1 MNKDAV
7 MTKDEVCQRIRD
19 IGVIPA
25 IRVSSAEEAHFAADT
40 VCRGGIPIVEITM
53 TVPEAVELITHLV
66 RHHRKV
72 IVGAGTVLNVEV
84 AKKCIDAGANF
95 VTAPGFNAAVVEFA
109 IENKVAV
116 LPGAFTP
123 SEVINAWQAGADFVK
138 VFPCGIGGEK
148 YIKALNTAL
157 PEIPLIAA
165 GGVTQHTATNYI
177 LAGATAIGVGAELI
191 PSDALACRET
201 ERIEELARR
210 FVTFVNSARQRLSP
224 AAEVAAA
231 TKTDFN
237 KLHKRPVL
245 EKSGDKQ

>member
-1 MNKDAV
+1 M
-7 MTKDEVCQRIRD
+7 
-19 IGVIPA
+19 
-25 IRVSSAEEAHFAADT
+25 
-40 VCRGGIPIVEITM
+40 
-53 TVPEAVELITHLV
+53 
-66 RHHRKV
+66 
-72 IVGAGTVLNVEV
+72 
-84 AKKCIDAGANF
+84 
-95 VTAPGFNAAVVEFA
+95 
-109 IENKVAV
+109 AV

-177 LAGATAIGVGAELI
+177 LAGASAIGVGTELI
-191 PSDALACRET
+191 PSDAIACRET

-224 AAEVAAA
+224 AAEVAAGA
-231 TKTDFN
+231 KTDFN
-237 KLHKRPVL
+237 KLHKRTAVD
-245 EKSGDKQ
+245 KGGDKQ